1 MIIGNYEIDLL
12 KMRSI
17 DMRQL
22 TPNEQQIIKALI
34 ANISSNTGMRI
45 GDVLCKL
52 FPIEY
57 IRKYTGEEPFYKKTI
72 KICHSDKKDLESK
85 LYEAFSLLN
94 MLIEERYIIA
104 KEFIAKDI
112 IGKENPY
119 CYPANVHYEEHTYF
133 SYYDNDLW
141 NLLNSHYSVTN
152 ALIDFSKD
160 FKTISQR
167 QFDRQQHL
175 TWLGILIAVIIGI
188 VSILGQFLIPITIK
202 ETQVFQIEN
211 TLKHLFIPTTNQ
223 TAPQLQGAPGFK
235 PFDSHTHFNTQL
247 DSVSQNASLQLPIN
261 IEVNVVRQ

>member
-1 MIIGNYEIDLL
+1 MIIGDREIDLL

-22 TPNEQQIIKALI
+22 TPNEQQIIRALI

-57 IRKYTGEEPFYKKTI
+57 IKKYIGKEPFYKKTI
-72 KICHSDKKDLESK
+72 KICHSDNKGLESK

-119 CYPANVHYEEHTYF
+119 CYPTNAHYAEHTYF

-160 FKTISQR
+160 FKTDSQR
-167 QFDRQQHL
+167 QFDRQQCL
-175 TWLGILIAVIIGI
+175 TWLGILVAVIIGI

-202 ETQVFQIEN
+202 ESQLFQIEN
-211 TLKHLFIPTTNQ
+211 SLKQSFIPNTNQ
-223 TAPQLQGAPGFK
+223 AAPLLHDTLGAK
-235 PFDSHTHFNTQL
+235 SL

-261 IEVNVVRQ
+261 IEVNVVGQ